1 MNKLISIKQNEKTMD
16 LFDENDN
23 YCESIEESLFLDRS
37 KSMKSIINKISD
49 NNEEDSENKKK
60 RKKLSKNKLSLSS
73 SNFSGSQN
81 SDEIACTNK
90 KCLETN
96 KEIEQLKLDCLEM
109 EKKLSILVK
118 TKSEEFIE
126 ISSKLTKVCKKIDD
140 LQLSLEI
147 YLDKELTGFEKY
159 DYKTLA
165 NAESNLMKLLIKV
178 KNKISNIEY
187 GVINGNVELPED
199 ESLKCSKCNK
209 NQINCLLY
217 PCEHMALCCDCVKST
232 VKCPICFKFIEYY
245 DKVFLPN
252 DKLKIYNLFK
262 FPKKIKGIIINRIIK
277 LKYNL

>member
-16 LFDENDN
+16 LFDDNDN
-23 YCESIEESLFLDRS
+23 YCESIEDSLCLDQS
-37 KSMKSIINKISD
+37 KNKINNKIIDS
-49 NNEEDSENKKK
+49 NEEDIIDNNKNKKK
-60 RKKLSKNKLSLSS
+60 RKHKKSKSKLSFTS
-73 SNFSGSQN
+73 SNFSGSILSQN
-81 SDEIACTNK
+81 SDEISCTNK

-96 KEIEQLKLDCLEM
+96 KEIEQLKEDCADM

-118 TKSEEFIE
+118 TKTEEFIE

-140 LQLSLEI
+140 LQLILEI
-147 YLDKELTGFEKY
+147 YLDKELTAFEKY

-187 GVINGNVELPED
+187 GIINGNVELPED
-199 ESLKCSKCNK
+199 ESLKCSKCK
-209 NQINCLLY
+209 DNQINCLLY
-217 PCEHMALCCDCVKST
+217 PCEHMALCCNCVKST

-252 DKLKIYNLFK
+252 E
-262 FPKKIKGIIINRIIK
+262 
-277 LKYNL
+277 

>member
-23 YCESIEESLFLDRS
+23 YCESIEESLCLDQN
-37 KSMKSIINKISD
+37 KSNKSNNLK
-49 NNEEDSENKKK
+49 NNEDNSENKNKK
-60 RKKLSKNKLSLSS
+60 KKKNQKSKNKLSFSS
-73 SNFSGSQN
+73 SNFSGSILSQN
-81 SDEIACTNK
+81 SDEISCTNK

-96 KEIEQLKLDCLEM
+96 KEIEQLKDDCADM

-118 TKSEEFIE
+118 AKTEEFIE

-140 LQLSLEI
+140 LQLPLGI
-147 YLDKELTGFEKY
+147 YLDKELTEFEKY

-187 GVINGNVELPED
+187 GVINGNLELPQD
-199 ESLKCSKCNK
+199 ESLNCSKCK
-209 NQINCLLY
+209 EKEINCLLY
-217 PCEHMALCCDCVKST
+217 PCEHLALCYDCVKACS
-232 VKCPICFKFIEYY
+232 KCPICFKIIEKY

-252 DKLKIYNLFK
+252 E
-262 FPKKIKGIIINRIIK
+262 
-277 LKYNL
+277 

>member
-23 YCESIEESLFLDRS
+23 YIESIDDSMSLGQSRLN
-37 KSMKSIINKISD
+37 KLKKNIIND
-49 NNEEDSENKKK
+49 ENKIENNNNIKK
-60 RKKLSKNKLSLSS
+60 KTKKKKKNKLSFSS
-73 SNFSGSQN
+73 SNFSGSILSQH
-81 SDEIACTNK
+81 SDEISCTNK

-96 KEIEQLKLDCLEM
+96 KEIEQLKEDCTDM

-118 TKSEEFIE
+118 TKAEEFIE

-147 YLDKELTGFEKY
+147 YMDKELTGFEKY

-187 GVINGNVELPED
+187 GVINGNIELPED
-199 ESLKCSKCNK
+199 ESLKCKKCK
-209 NQINCLLY
+209 ENQINCLLY
-217 PCEHMALCCDCVKST
+217 QCEHMALCCECVKST
-232 VKCPICFKFIEYY
+232 TKCPICFKFIDYY
-245 DKVFLPN
+245 DKIFLPN
-252 DKLKIYNLFK
+252 E
-262 FPKKIKGIIINRIIK
+262 
-277 LKYNL
+277 